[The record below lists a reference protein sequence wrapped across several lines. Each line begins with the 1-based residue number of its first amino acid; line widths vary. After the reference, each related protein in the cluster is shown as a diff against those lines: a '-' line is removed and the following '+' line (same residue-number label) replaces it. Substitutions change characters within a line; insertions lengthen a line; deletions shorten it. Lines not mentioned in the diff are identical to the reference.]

1 MFYQSFTKITL
12 RICFGSIAKK
22 GVTPRFIKLN
32 DCLPD
37 DDLKVTD
44 NDVIKAFKS
53 LGYKQLIFKKSGY
66 KPVKMKGKLKH
77 GSRIYYI

>member
-1 MFYQSFTKITL
+1 M
-12 RICFGSIAKK
+12 
-22 GVTPRFIKLN
+22 FIKFN

-53 LGYKQLIFKKSGY
+53 LGYKQLIFKNQVINLSK
-66 KPVKMKGKLKH
+66 
-77 GSRIYYI
+77 